1 MGKKKILQP
10 KAQPDDI
17 AVARAIA
24 IYFNELEYVPVK
36 ILSSH
41 NSVAFYLHQNP
52 WSQHLF
58 SILTQKH
65 ADNAF
70 GVFTE
75 VLVALGFAV
84 NKPIK

>member
-1 MGKKKILQP
+1 MAKKNTP
-10 KAQPDDI
+10 VAQPQDI

-24 IYFNELEYVPVK
+24 IYFNELDVTLK
-36 ILSSH
+36 ILSTP

-65 ADNAF
+65 ADRAF
-70 GVFTE
+70 KIFTE
-75 VLVALGFAV
+75 ILVELGIAE
-84 NKPIK
+84 